1 MQKRMRLFIFLGL
14 VTTSLIACTT
24 TGPGATPTLPPTEA
38 ITTAPPPT
46 PETTEAATAEATAEA
61 TVPSA
66 DDFVNGLK
74 SAVAARDFTALQS
87 YMADPFTVG
96 YWLSEGVQS
105 SPAEA
110 AALFESSFLPE
121 DAQIIWD
128 DGETD
133 LSQLLQGQLPDTF
146 LPPGKE
152 LATALL
158 SYGWGPDAAGEA
170 ILFIT
175 EQPAGTFQWELMLYS
190 GFGFA
195 GIPTEVQ
202 AVVIN
207 ADEATFYS
215 GPGEEFEPV
224 ATVFGGFSYPVIG
237 SSQDGAWWHLRCFED
252 NNILIPQCWVSA
264 DPAIS
269 SPATPP

>member
-1 MQKRMRLFIFLGL
+1 MRLFIFLGL
-14 VTTSLIACTT
+14 VMTSLIACTAT
-24 TGPGATPTLPPTEA
+24 DPGATPTLSPTGA
-38 ITTAPPPT
+38 VTTVPPPT
-46 PETTEAATAEATAEA
+46 PEATEAATAEATAEA

-66 DDFVNGLK
+66 ASLDDFVNGLK

-105 SPAEA
+105 TPAEA

-152 LATALL
+152 LAATLL

-175 EQPAGTFQWELMLYS
+175 EQPDGAFQWELMLYS
-190 GFGFA
+190 GFGYA

-202 AVVIN
+202 AVVIT

-215 GPGEEFEPV
+215 GPGEAFEPV

-237 SSQDGAWWHLRCFED
+237 SSQDGNWWRLRCYDD
-252 NNILIPQCWVSA
+252 NNVLIPQCWVSA

-269 SPATPP
+269 SPTTLP